1 MVLRRIKKGNGYKYY
16 NDTTE
21 IKNNKH
27 IEEIATK
34 FKQLRIPPGYI
45 NVELFPNSK
54 EVIAKCK
61 DADNRSQYLYH
72 PEFVKKQK
80 KLKYCNLIKFGK
92 QLPTLQRKI
101 EKDFKSTDA
110 KKKAI
115 ATALKVVLECN
126 FRIGNKKYKDK
137 YNSHGVLTMDA
148 SHIKGNKIEFTGK
161 KGVDNK
167 CTITDRQLLTALNK
181 LKKNKDFIFQYDG
194 KILTSK
200 VVNNYLDNVGKGF
213 TAKYFRTWAANINFI
228 EEVNGKTLTT
238 KSLKEAIE
246 QVAIK
251 LDHTAAIC
259 KKSYLYDELMDYA
272 LEKGISTRNPD
283 KYLIDFLQK
292 KC

>member
-1 MVLRRIKKGNGYKYY
+1 MVLRRIKKGKGYKYY

-21 IKNNKH
+21 IKNKRH

-34 FKQLRIPPGYI
+34 FKQLRIPPGYKE
-45 NVELFPNSK
+45 VELFPNSK
-54 EVIAKCK
+54 EIIAKCK

-72 PEFVKKQK
+72 PNYTKIQK
-80 KLKYCNLIKFGK
+80 KLKYCNLIKFG
-92 QLPTLQRKI
+92 QELPKIQRKI
-101 EKDFKSTDA
+101 ESDFNSSDQ

-115 ATALKVVLECN
+115 ATALKVILECN

-137 YNSHGVLTMDA
+137 YNSHGVLTMNA

-161 KGVDNK
+161 KGVENK
-167 CTITDRQLLTALNK
+167 CTITDRQLLNALNK

-194 KILTSK
+194 NILTSK
-200 VVNNYLDNVGKGF
+200 VVNNYLGCIGKGF

-228 EEVNGKTLTT
+228 EEVNNKKLT
-238 KSLKEAIE
+238 KKALKEAIE

-259 KKSYLYDELMDYA
+259 KKSYLYDELVDYA
-272 LEKGISTRNPD
+272 QEKGISTQNPSE
-283 KYLIDFLQK
+283 YLISFIK
-292 KC
+292 KRC